1 MVKYYEASGKFD
13 VQAILYF
20 LLISIIALPIL
31 GLAYAYCIWYIP
43 FIYINFIIAG
53 VLGFVIAWLVRKFVV
68 KLGKVRNAKLTLIFG
83 FLAGLICMY
92 FHWAVWVDLV
102 INVGESYGNSRIG
115 VTVSNIEILQVFN
128 LAADPGILFDL
139 IGEINKYGTWGIR
152 SATVSGVFLSII
164 WIVELIIV
172 VGIATIIPI
181 ASSKEPFCELDNQ
194 WFTEKILPPVNYI
207 ENRPEFLNNLEQLN
221 GEVFKDIAPIKNLEG
236 DHSVLTLYTSKK
248 GESYLSAKTMKA
260 KKNKKGELEFDETVF
275 VEYIYL
281 NSELTNHLSETLAS

>member
-152 SATVSGVFLSII
+152 SATVSGVFLPSR
-164 WIVELIIV
+164 VRKF
-172 VGIATIIPI
+172 P
-181 ASSKEPFCELDNQ
+181 
-194 WFTEKILPPVNYI
+194 
-207 ENRPEFLNNLEQLN
+207 
-221 GEVFKDIAPIKNLEG
+221 
-236 DHSVLTLYTSKK
+236 TSKTRRHFFL
-248 GESYLSAKTMKA
+248 LSLRYIRAGIVIFLYCTMHTGIRPAKTRGNTGRLKKSKSPPKA
-260 KKNKKGELEFDETVF
+260 KFLG
-275 VEYIYL
+275 
-281 NSELTNHLSETLAS
+281 